1 MHPLPEE
8 SFDPAVTPD
17 AASTWPHLQAELRR
31 LVGDGQFDIWLA
43 PLRPGPPSDDGAL
56 VLLAPAEVHGWVT
69 GRLAGALRRAA
80 ATVTGDPQVRVEV
93 RPLDEGASATR
104 GGAAAHATAAQ
115 PSAAVT
121 PTPTVPEVRLNP
133 RFTFE
138 QFVIGEANR
147 FAHAAALSVAE
158 LPAQAYNPL
167 FIYGPPGVGKTH
179 LLHAIG
185 NYVRAYG
192 GGLTVRY
199 TTVEAF
205 TNDFVASIKRGDMSA
220 FKDRYRRADV
230 LLVDDVQFLA
240 EKART
245 EEELF
250 HTVNALH
257 EAGSQLV
264 LTSDRLPH
272 DLERVEER
280 LRERFAAGLVT
291 DVSPPDPAMRL
302 AVLRKRAHHDGVD
315 AQDGVLELLAERVT
329 GNVRALEGA
338 LIRVVAFASLE
349 DSPVSLELAARVVDG
364 LYAGDSGSRRAGGPR
379 TAPPAVTVDRI
390 QELTCEA
397 FGLTRE
403 ELLSPSRAARITW
416 PRQVAMFLAREHTS
430 ESLPRI
436 GRRFGGRDHT
446 TVLHACRRTA
456 ERLAADPEAHDAVRA
471 LTEQLLRDG
480 ADRRD

>member
-1 MHPLPEE
+1 MPPRWPWP
-8 SFDPAVTPD
+8 SSPPRPTTRCS
-17 AASTWPHLQAELRR
+17 STA
-31 LVGDGQFDIWLA
+31 
-43 PLRPGPPSDDGAL
+43 
-56 VLLAPAEVHGWVT
+56 
-69 GRLAGALRRAA
+69 
-80 ATVTGDPQVRVEV
+80 
-93 RPLDEGASATR
+93 
-104 GGAAAHATAAQ
+104 
-115 PSAAVT
+115 
-121 PTPTVPEVRLNP
+121 
-133 RFTFE
+133 
-138 QFVIGEANR
+138 
-147 FAHAAALSVAE
+147 
-158 LPAQAYNPL
+158 
-167 FIYGPPGVGKTH
+167 PPGVGKTH

-192 GGLTVRY
+192 GGATVRY

-205 TNDFVASIKRGDMSA
+205 TNDFVGSLQCGDMSA

-240 EKART
+240 QKVKT

-250 HTVNALH
+250 HTINALQ

-272 DLERVEER
+272 DLERVEDR

-291 DVSPPDPAMRL
+291 DVRPPDEATRL
-302 AVLRKRAHHDGVD
+302 AVLRKRAQHDGIAAGD
-315 AQDGVLELLAERVT
+315 EVLELLAERIT

-349 DSPVSLELAARVVDG
+349 DEPLTVALAERVVRG
-364 LYAGDSGSRRAGGPR
+364 LYDDGDRQAGPGRGPR
-379 TAPPAVTVDRI
+379 TTPPPITVDRI
-390 QELTCEA
+390 QQLTCDA
-397 FGLTRE
+397 FGLTHE
-403 ELLSPSRAARITW
+403 ELLSPSRSARITW

-436 GRRFGGRDHT
+436 GRSFGGRDHT

-471 LTEQLLRDG
+471 LTERLLRGG